1 MSQQSVIPRMVSG
14 VPYLTLSSTN
24 SLQVTLSWCTQHFTR
39 ALTGRNGQACFWF
52 SNGCS
57 IGCEE
62 CDGTTRGPGVHS
74 NKTDFDICGKRYN
87 ATVCDPKLR
96 TVNTDA
102 ECGSDKDAYYYS
114 PWRAPGS
121 APVFDAC
128 GMAGGAPQWG
138 HHGAQ
143 YRNTTHAMQGDKGSI
158 TLKPQFDGKPVSRL
172 CLFLTVCCEVTGV
185 GRLEHR

>member
-1 MSQQSVIPRMVSG
+1 MFPLSVIPRMVSG
-14 VPYLTLSSTN
+14 VPFPTLSSTN
-24 SLQVTLSWCTQHFTR
+24 SSQVKVQALSNR
-39 ALTGRNGQACFWF
+39 LKVSSGRNGQACFWF

-57 IGCEE
+57 IGCDE
-62 CDGTTRGPGVHS
+62 CDGTTRGPLS
-74 NKTDFDICGKRYN
+74 IRENKTDTCGNKFK

-143 YRNTTHAMQGDKGSI
+143 YRNTTHAAQGDKGSI
-158 TLKPQFDGKPVSRL
+158 TLKPQFEGILYNSILSNTAAMIR
-172 CLFLTVCCEVTGV
+172 
-185 GRLEHR
+185 

>member
-1 MSQQSVIPRMVSG
+1 MSRLSAIPRMESG
-14 VPYLTLSSTN
+14 VPFLTLSSTN
-24 SLQVTLSWCTQHFTR
+24 SSQVEQNPGAHYLNV
-39 ALTGRNGQACFWF
+39 LKGRNGQACFWF

-57 IGCEE
+57 IGCDE

-74 NKTDFDICGKRYN
+74 NKDDFDICGKKYQ
-87 ATVCDPKLR
+87 ATVCDPKMR

-128 GMAGGAPQWG
+128 GMAGGAPKWG

-143 YRNTTHAMQGDKGSI
+143 YRNTSHAKQGDKGSI
-158 TLKPQFDGKPVSRL
+158 TLKPQFEGTWHL
-172 CLFLTVCCEVTGV
+172 MIL
-185 GRLEHR
+185 